1 MTVDTRKDITNRAL
15 SGALIILLLTLLFLV
30 FYRPIFSNDIW
41 LHLKVGELIAKS
53 PFDLPEA
60 DSFAYTSSGRPWILH
75 EWLSQL
81 LFFQVYDYAGLTGL
95 RFFRSVVE
103 TLTLALFFYG
113 AYRLT
118 RRPIMSLAILLVIAY
133 LLRTRAH
140 IRPEIFSHLFM
151 ALFFLTYFTMSE
163 YKSWLLFPVF
173 LGLVLWANMHS
184 FMVVVIVILLVGLI
198 SRGLVSTWPF
208 RRAIAKPSGGKFKT
222 AMLALA
228 ILAVFLT
235 PHASKTLDYVLS
247 GSQVA
252 RGYIMEW
259 QPIFIS
265 LQRGSFATLRGAIAF
280 PFLLKVVVLSIVS
293 LFLVGLL
300 LSLLWKKSPKWPLD
314 HVLIGLAITIL
325 ALSAARFVWLLT
337 IPLILTAHYF
347 AMAIATS
354 DESPRRPFLPE
365 LIVWLL
371 FWSGVVFWVGA
382 AWTAIPLN
390 MHQTVDK
397 NRYPASIAD
406 IMKEVSLKGRMFN
419 PYGWG
424 GYLIFYLYPDYQVFV
439 DGRTVLHGAPLLRD
453 HYVILHANPGYQK
466 LIDERYQFDF
476 MILPKECGM
485 MYTLPNDSWILLFEN
500 YNSSLYLRRNQDN
513 RSNLYRFADYYKVN
527 SVPFDIEE
535 GFDVSTAIRNN
546 PEWAHRYGLDG
557 GSTS

>member
-1 MTVDTRKDITNRAL
+1 MTVYSRRDITNKAL
-15 SGALIILLLTLLFLV
+15 SGALLIVLLTLLFLV
-30 FYRPIFSNDIW
+30 SYRPIFSNDIW

-53 PFDLPEA
+53 PFDLPET
-60 DSFAYTSSGRPWILH
+60 DSLTYTSLGRPWVLH

-81 LFFQVYDYAGLTGL
+81 LFFQVYDYAGFTGL

-103 TLTLALFFYG
+103 TLTLALFFFG
-113 AYRLT
+113 TYRLT

-133 LLRTRAH
+133 LLRTRVH
-140 IRPEIFSHLFM
+140 IRPEIFSHLFIS
-151 ALFFLTYFTMSE
+151 LFFLAYFTMSE

-184 FMVVVIVILLVGLI
+184 FMVLVIVILLVGLI

-208 RRAIAKPSGGKFKT
+208 RQAFAKPSGSKFKA
-222 AMLALA
+222 AMLSMAT
-228 ILAVFLT
+228 LAVFVT

-252 RGYIMEW
+252 RDYIMEW

-265 LQRGSFATLRGAIAF
+265 LQRGPYATLRGAIAF
-280 PFLLKVVVLSIVS
+280 PFLLKVLVLSVIS
-293 LFLVGLL
+293 LFLIGLL
-300 LSLLWKKSPKWPLD
+300 LSLLWKKSPRWPLD
-314 HVLIGLAITIL
+314 HALIGLAMTIL

-337 IPLILTAHYF
+337 IPLVLTAHYF

-354 DESPRRPFLPE
+354 DEASRRSVVPE

-371 FWSGVVFWVGA
+371 FWAGVFFWVG
-382 AWTAIPLN
+382 TARTTIPLN
-390 MHQTVDK
+390 MHQTVEKD
-397 NRYPASIAD
+397 RYPASIAD

-424 GYLIFYLYPDYQVFV
+424 GYLLFYLYPDYQVFV

-453 HYVILHANPGYQK
+453 HFAILHGNPGYQK
-466 LIDERYQFDF
+466 LIDDKYQFDF
-476 MILPKECGM
+476 IMLPKEYGM
-485 MYTLPNDSWILLFEN
+485 MNTLPNDSWILLFEN

-513 RSNLYRFADYYKVN
+513 RSNLHRFADYCTVN
-527 SVPFDIEE
+527 RVPFDIEE
-535 GFDVSTAIRNN
+535 GFDVSTTIRNN
-546 PEWAHRYGLDG
+546 PEWAHRYGLHG
-557 GSTS
+557 GSTF